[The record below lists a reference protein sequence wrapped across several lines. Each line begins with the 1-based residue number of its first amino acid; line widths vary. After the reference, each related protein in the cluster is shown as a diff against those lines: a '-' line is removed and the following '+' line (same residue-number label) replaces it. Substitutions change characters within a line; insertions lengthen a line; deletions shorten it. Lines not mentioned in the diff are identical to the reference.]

1 MTINCDRTFC
11 NVVKTRQQIDNR
23 GFAGTGRTNQ
33 RNGAAWLNMQ
43 INQIE
48 NIATVRL
55 VTENYIVEIDA
66 SFNLRQFSRV
76 RSVTKIRSRYA
87 EQVIS

>member
-66 SFNLRQFSRV
+66 SFTS
-76 RSVTKIRSRYA
+76 SVSKIRSRYA